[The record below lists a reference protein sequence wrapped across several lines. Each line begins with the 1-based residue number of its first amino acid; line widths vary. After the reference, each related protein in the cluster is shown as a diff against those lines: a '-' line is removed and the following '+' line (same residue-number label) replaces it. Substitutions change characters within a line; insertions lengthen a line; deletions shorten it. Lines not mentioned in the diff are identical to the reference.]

1 MNYLDRLSEIPY
13 LKYAF
18 FSYLLLGV
26 TDTVHHFHAATA
38 LGKNAA
44 MHAAVIGMVLVP
56 IAIAVVFLYTRYG
69 KKSLLWVFLSIAI
82 LAIAVPGLY
91 HGGWNHLVKVLA
103 HLRINSPGTEI
114 SVLFPAQNINLWFY
128 EVTGLL
134 EFMFAV
140 VCSYFV
146 YMLMKNRAACA

>member
-18 FSYLLLGV
+18 LSYLFLGL

-38 LGKNAA
+38 LGHSTA
-44 MHAAVIGMVLVP
+44 MHAAAIGMVLVP
-56 IAIAVVFLYTRYG
+56 IAIVSVFLHLRYG
-69 KKSLLWVFLSIAI
+69 LKAPIWVFLSIAI
-82 LAIAVPGLY
+82 LAIAIPGLY
-91 HGGWNHLVKVLA
+91 HGGWNHLLKVLA
-103 HLRINSPGTEI
+103 HIRIDSPSTELA
-114 SVLFPAQNINLWFY
+114 SLFPSQSPNIWFY
-128 EVTGLL
+128 EATGLL

-146 YMLMKNRAACA
+146 FMLITVRAERA

>member
-1 MNYLDRLSEIPY
+1 MAYLEFSRTIPY

-18 FSYLLLGV
+18 FSYLLLGL
-26 TDTVHHFHAATA
+26 TDTIHHLHAAVA
-38 LGKNAA
+38 LGQRAA
-44 MHAAVIGMVLVP
+44 MHAAMIGIILVP
-56 IAIAVVFLYTRYG
+56 TAIAAVVLYTRYG
-69 KKSLLWVFLSIAI
+69 KRVLLWIFLSIAI

-91 HGGWNHLVKVLA
+91 HGGWNHLIKVLA
-103 HLRINSPGTEI
+103 YLRIDSPSTNIGQI
-114 SVLFPAQNINLWFY
+114 FPAQNYNLWFY

-146 YMLMKNRAACA
+146 YKLVTHRQYHA